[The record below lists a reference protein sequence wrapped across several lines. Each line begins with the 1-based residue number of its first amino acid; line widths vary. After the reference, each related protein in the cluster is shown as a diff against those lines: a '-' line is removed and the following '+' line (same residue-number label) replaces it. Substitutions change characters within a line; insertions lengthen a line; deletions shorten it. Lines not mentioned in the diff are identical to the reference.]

1 MNMTK
6 EMFGMASQGALNT
19 LNKEVANYGLLFVK
33 LHNYHWYISGPHFF
47 TYHEKLEELYN
58 LVAELYDDVAERLLM
73 NDGEPYATMKEY
85 LEHSTLTEGDR
96 HAETDQMIK
105 DIINDFKQIR
115 QEMQD
120 AMENFEDGDEAIE
133 DTFVSHIERLEKEIW
148 MMSAALGKKTK
159 L

>member
-1 MNMTK
+1 
-6 EMFGMASQGALNT
+6 MASQGALNT

-58 LVAELYDDVAERLLM
+58 LIAELYDDVAERLLM

-85 LEHSTLTEGDR
+85 LEHSTLQEGDR
-96 HAETDQMIK
+96 HADTEQMIK
-105 DIINDFKQIR
+105 DVIGDFKQIR

>member
-1 MNMTK
+1 
-6 EMFGMASQGALNT
+6 MASQGALNT

-73 NDGEPYATMKEY
+73 NDGEPFATMKEY
-85 LEHSTLTEGDR
+85 LEHSTLNEGDR

>member
-1 MNMTK
+1 
-6 EMFGMASQGALNT
+6 MASQIALKT
-19 LNKEVANYGLLFVK
+19 LNQEVANYGLLFVK

-58 LVAELYDDVAERLLM
+58 LIAELYDDVAERLLM
-73 NDGEPYATMKEY
+73 NDGAPYATMKEY
-85 LEHSTLTEGDR
+85 LEHSTLEEGNRD
-96 HAETDQMIK
+96 ADTDQMIK
-105 DIINDFKQIR
+105 DVINDFKQIR

-120 AMENFEDGDEAIE
+120 AMEQFEDGDEAIE

-148 MMSAALGKKTK
+148 MMSAALGRETK

>member
-1 MNMTK
+1 
-6 EMFGMASQGALNT
+6 MASQGALNT
-19 LNKEVANYGLLFVK
+19 LNQEVANYGLLFVK

-73 NDGEPYATMKEY
+73 NDGAPYATMKEY
-85 LEHSTLTEGDR
+85 LEHSTLEEGNRD
-96 HAETDQMIK
+96 ADTDQMIK
-105 DIINDFKQIR
+105 DVINDFKQIR

-120 AMENFEDGDEAIE
+120 AMEAFEDGDEAIE

>member
-1 MNMTK
+1 
-6 EMFGMASQGALNT
+6 MASQGSLNT

-85 LEHSTLTEGDR
+85 LEHSTLQEGDR
-96 HAETDQMIK
+96 HADTDQMIK
-105 DIINDFKQIR
+105 DVINDFKQIR

-148 MMSAALGKKTK
+148 MMSAALGRKTK

>member
-73 NDGEPYATMKEY
+73 NDGEPFATMKEY

>member
-1 MNMTK
+1 
-6 EMFGMASQGALNT
+6 MASQGALNT

-85 LEHSTLTEGDR
+85 LEHSTLQEGDR

-105 DIINDFKQIR
+105 DIIGDFKQIR